1 MRRSKLPE
9 GGQGF
14 GDDGAGADGLRPLRA
29 ARLAAAVAGG
39 PARGEGALTGARI
52 AVYWDEDAAYY
63 KVSLLSSF
71 PVRVRDTSYM
81 FPVRFRKGSV

>member
-1 MRRSKLPE
+1 VRRSKLPE